1 VLEYW
6 SIFKRLDIWSVS
18 VCFFHD
24 SNTPVRQYSTER
36 SSNGQ
41 ALKPP
46 YGGQRQSHVLWVW
59 LFTILLC
66 LGYRAAPVLAESQET
81 ECEKHGEAETA
92 IRITS
97 DRLESD
103 HKMRCVEFMGNV
115 TATQDDFVITADR
128 MKVFYKSDGHTSM
141 GAGTIEKIISQ
152 GNVKIVFDNKTKTA
166 VADKAVYLADQ
177 KVLELSGRDPRV
189 WSGKNMVRGKK
200 ITLFQAENRTLVEG
214 ADKNQVEATIH
225 VKEGGGLT
233 K

>member
-1 VLEYW
+1 MN
-6 SIFKRLDIWSVS
+6 RLDHTKS
-18 VCFFHD
+18 
-24 SNTPVRQYSTER
+24 
-36 SSNGQ
+36 
-41 ALKPP
+41 AL
-46 YGGQRQSHVLWVW
+46 LI
-59 LFTILLC
+59 ILLC
-66 LGYRAAPVLAESQET
+66 LGYQAAPVLAETQVT

-103 HKMRCVEFMGNV
+103 HEMRWVEFTGNV
-115 TATQDDFVITADR
+115 MATQDDGVITADR
-128 MKVFYKSDGHTSM
+128 MKVFYKPGGHTSM
-141 GAGTIEKIISQ
+141 GAGAIEKIVSQ

-177 KVLELSGRDPRV
+177 EVLELSGGDPRV

-214 ADKNQVEATIH
+214 AGKDQVEATLY